1 MDPAKKNRAAASKP
15 ASRSVYAL
23 SLKQPWAA
31 LLATGKKTIE
41 VRSWPTRI
49 RGRIL
54 IHAARIPDDRPEA
67 WQWVTDA
74 IRPLTDLAGGIIG
87 EAELFA
93 CQIYRNLDSFNRDL
107 EKHLN
112 ESAWFQRKGLYGF
125 QFRNPSLIPFRPFP
139 GNVRFFTVE
148 DVR

>member
-1 MDPAKKNRAAASKP
+1 MSASSRA
-15 ASRSVYAL
+15 RTYAL

-31 LLATGKKTIE
+31 LLASGKKTIE
-41 VRSWPTRI
+41 IRSWPTRV

-67 WQWVTDA
+67 WQWVTDD
-74 IRPLTDLAGGIIG
+74 IRPLAKLGGGIIG
-87 EAELFA
+87 EAELQA
-93 CQIYRNLDSFNRDL
+93 CQSYRTLDSFTTDAQ
-107 EKHLN
+107 KHLN
-112 ESAWFQRKGLYGF
+112 LADWFQSKGLYGF
-125 QFRNPSLIPFRPFP
+125 VFHNAVLVPFRPCA

>member
-1 MDPAKKNRAAASKP
+1 MPPARKNPATVTAASK
-15 ASRSVYAL
+15 RRVYSL

-31 LLATGKKTIE
+31 LLAAGRKTIE
-41 VRSWPTRI
+41 VRSWPTRM

-67 WQWVTDA
+67 WEWITDD
-74 IRPLTDLAGGIIG
+74 IRPLALLSGGIIG
-87 EAELFA
+87 EAELIG
-93 CQIYRNLDSFNRDL
+93 CQSYRTLESFTADR

-112 ESAWFQRKGLYGF
+112 EPEWFQPRGLYGF
-125 QFRNPSLIPFRPFP
+125 VFCNAEVRPFRALP